1 MKPLIIG
8 ITGGIG
14 GGKSTL
20 SAKLSAEGYE
30 VFDTDVR
37 AKALQNEHP
46 ELISQLKALFGD
58 AIYNFEG
65 LDRMALARIVFGN
78 KDLLLQLNKLVH
90 PIVREDFNHWIG
102 QHSSEK
108 LLFVESAIMF
118 ESGLIN
124 SVDKVILMTASED
137 VRISRVVK
145 RDKVSPEQAKARIAN
160 QMPDELKIPKAD
172 YVIFSDDNMPL
183 FDKMHDI
190 LESLLKLQEEQL

>member
-20 SAKLSAEGYE
+20 SAKLSAEGYK
-30 VFDTDVR
+30 VFDTDAR
-37 AKALQNEHP
+37 AKSLQNEYP
-46 ELISQLKALFGD
+46 ELVRQLKALFGD
-58 AIYNFEG
+58 TIYNSEG
-65 LDRMALARIVFGN
+65 LDRAALARIVFGN
-78 KDLLLQLNKLVH
+78 KDLLQQLNKLVH
-90 PIVREDFNHWIG
+90 PFVREDFNHWIS
-102 QHSSEK
+102 QHLSEK

-118 ESGLIN
+118 ESGLVN

-145 RDKVSPEQAKARIAN
+145 RDMVSPEQVKARIAN

-183 FDKMHDI
+183 LDKMHDI